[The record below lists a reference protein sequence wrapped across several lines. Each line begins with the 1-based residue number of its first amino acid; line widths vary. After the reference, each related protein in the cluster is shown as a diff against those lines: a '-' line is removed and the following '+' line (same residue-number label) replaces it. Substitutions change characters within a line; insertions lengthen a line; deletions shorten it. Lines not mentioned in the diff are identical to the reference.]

1 MQTGTDHTIAEKTVT
16 EKNQEQKA
24 APAEAW
30 RERLCR
36 LSPDEQAHI
45 AKKIL
50 RRSLPVERIGYL
62 CLS

>member
-45 AKKIL
+45 AKKYYG
-50 RRSLPVERIGYL
+50 SHYPWKG
-62 CLS
+62 